1 MLSIMINVRTQNFE
15 KGSTPYYVVTRG
27 GRRVEE
33 KNYSQQSEAELRAAK
48 LVSMVSKYSPHEKN
62 TISIVRTSEPYRI
75 R

>member
-1 MLSIMINVRTQNFE
+1 MINVRTKNLE
-15 KGSTPYYVVTRG
+15 KGSNPYFVVTRG

-33 KNYSQQSEAELRAAK
+33 KNYTTQPEAELRAAK

-62 TISIVRTSEPYRI
+62 NISIVRTSEPYRI